1 MYQRKSRQYCAV
13 MVIVS
18 LLLRLCMALGLDT
31 WAASA
36 VLDAA
41 AHPDFARWMLY
52 LETGQVQPAEV
63 QEPDPQLWVLQW
75 ETPAPQVDAP
85 PEVSSQ
91 PEETALLPTALAAA
105 GAISV
110 AGSCSYPV
118 DRETL
123 LNRPSEL
130 DFSGTGP
137 KILIIHTH
145 GTEAYTPSDGRTYTE
160 SGSWR
165 TLEADKS
172 VVQVGTVLAQTLESY
187 GIQVLH
193 DTTFHDYPNY
203 NKSYANALDAVTVWK
218 TKYPDL
224 QMVID
229 LHRDAAAD
237 SAGQAVALSSEQLGE
252 SCAKLMLVVGTDQ
265 GGLSHPNWQENL
277 ANALK
282 LQSVLEGMYPG
293 LCRNLD
299 LRTERFNQHMTPGS
313 LLIEMGV
320 NGNTLTQAERSA
332 RLLGEALARMIGA
345 LSQTGGALTTG

>member
-1 MYQRKSRQYCAV
+1 

-31 WAASA
+31 MATSA
-36 VLDAA
+36 VLKAA
-41 AHPDFARWMLY
+41 AQPDFARWMLY
-52 LETGQVQPAEV
+52 LETGQVHPV
-63 QEPDPQLWVLQW
+63 DLQEPDPQLWVLQW
-75 ETPAPQVDAP
+75 ETPSQQDDAAPVDSNA
-85 PEVSSQ
+85 
-91 PEETALLPTALAAA
+91 PEETALLPTALANA
-105 GAISV
+105 GAITV

-118 DRETL
+118 EKETL
-123 LNRPSEL
+123 LAQPSEL

-137 KILIIHTH
+137 QILIIHTH
-145 GTEAYTPSDGRTYTE
+145 GTEAYTPSDGRTYIP
-160 SGSWR
+160 SGDWR

-172 VVQVGTVLAQTLESY
+172 VVQVGKVLAQTLETY
-187 GIQVLH
+187 GIEVLH

-203 NKSYANALDAVTVWK
+203 NQSYANALKSVTVWK
-218 TKYPDL
+218 EQYPNL

-229 LHRDAAAD
+229 LHRDAAQD
-237 SAGQAVALSSEQLGE
+237 SAGQAVALSSDQQGE
-252 SCAKLMLVVGTDQ
+252 SCARLMLVVGTDQ
-265 GGLSHPNWQENL
+265 GGLSHPNWKENL

-313 LLIEMGV
+313 LLIEMGL

-345 LSQTGGALTTG
+345 LSQTGGVLTTG